1 MKRSILTLLALCMAT
16 ALLAIPAK
24 RVKRTITLANGS
36 QVTATLGG
44 DEYLH
49 YYTDAAGNRYVPQAD
64 GRYVPLSQERLN
76 LGQQRRAAANA
87 ARMTRGQKSRA
98 TWGATSNPVSGQKK
112 GLVILVNFSDTPMKY
127 TNADFND
134 FFNKVGYNK
143 HGMIGSVHDY
153 FYNCSYGQFDLTFDV
168 VGPVTVSNTMDYY
181 GKNNSND
188 EDMHPAQMVCEA
200 VRLAEAAGTDFTQY
214 DWDNDGEVDQVF
226 VIYAGYAEASGAA
239 SNTIWPHE
247 WNLSDAKYYGDGEG
261 AITVDGVRVN
271 TYAVSSEFRGYSGQI
286 IDGIGSAC
294 HEFSHCMAIPD
305 AYDTSG
311 NGSFGMDC
319 WDIMDYGCY
328 NGPTEHGEVPW
339 EYTSYERMYCGWL
352 TPTELKDPA
361 SIQNMKPLTTDPEAY
376 IIYNEGN
383 RNEYYLLENRQ
394 PIGGDVYGYGHGML
408 VIHVDFNAQN
418 WSENTVNYYSARQR
432 MTIIPADGSLKG
444 LAYGETDLAGDP
456 YPGTRGN
463 TELSNMSTPKAGL
476 FNKNTDGSY
485 LMNHS
490 LTEIK
495 ENADGTIAF
504 LFDGGA
510 QLDTPTPT
518 TGEASANAFSISWE
532 AVEGATSY
540 EVCLTTNDNQGVDPE
555 DAVLLHEDFQKFSG
569 KSTTDLASK
578 LDTYTA
584 MPGWTGKK
592 VYESDGLGAK
602 IGSST
607 VAGHLTTP
615 TLNCTSGR
623 ITYEVELAAYNADE
637 PTVLVQINGKE
648 AAYFFPT
655 SAAKSYIYGADVD
668 GDFTFTL
675 LSENAKERFYISRL
689 TIYDGD
695 FSPEDLTVSTQHK
708 KKSRQIFTTTE
719 TSYQFSDLN
728 PAYSYSYAVRA
739 LSENGVSPWSE
750 TIPVSLNTGICRPAV
765 VIEKNAPCYDLS
777 GRRILGTPKGVFI
790 QNGKVLIR

>member
-1 MKRSILTLLALCMAT
+1 MKRSLLTLLALCMAT

-36 QVTATLGG
+36 QVTATLSG

-87 ARMTRGQKSRA
+87 ARMTRAQKSRA
-98 TWGATSNPVSGQKK
+98 TLGATSNPVSGQKK

-134 FFNKVGYNK
+134 FFNKVGYNE

-153 FYNCSYGQFDLTFDV
+153 FYSCSYGQFDLTFDV
-168 VGPVTVSNTMDYY
+168 VGPVTVSNTLDYY

-200 VRLAEAAGTDFTQY
+200 IRLAEEAGTDFTQY

-247 WNLSDAKYYGDGEG
+247 WSLSAAKSYGDGEG
-261 AITVDGVRVN
+261 AITVDGVRVD

-319 WDIMDYGCY
+319 WDVMDYGCY
-328 NGPTEHGEVPW
+328 NGPTGHCEVPW

-408 VIHVDFNAQN
+408 VIHVDFNAKN
-418 WSENTVNYYSARQR
+418 WSENTVNYYSSHQR
-432 MTIIPADGSLKG
+432 MTIIPADGSLKSI
-444 LAYGETDLAGDP
+444 AYGDTHLAGDP

-463 TELSNMSTPKAGL
+463 TELSNMSTPKAGV

-518 TGEASANAFSISWE
+518 TGETSANAFAISWE

-569 KSTTDLASK
+569 KSTTDLATK

-584 MPGWTGKK
+584 MPGWTGEK

-602 IGSST
+602 IGSQK

-637 PTVLVQINGKE
+637 PTILVQINGKE

-675 LSENAKERFYISRL
+675 VSQNAKERFYISRL

-695 FSPEDLTVSTQHK
+695 FSPEDLTASTQHK

-719 TSYQFSDLN
+719 TSYSFTDLN

>member
-1 MKRSILTLLALCMAT
+1 MKRYFLTLLALCMT
-16 ALLAIPAK
+16 TVLLAIPAK
-24 RVKRTITLANGS
+24 RVKRTITLTDGS
-36 QVTATLGG
+36 QVTATFGG

-49 YYTDAAGNRYVPQAD
+49 YYTDASGNRYVAQAD
-64 GRYVPLSQERLN
+64 GRYAPLSQERLA

-87 ARMTRGQKSRA
+87 ARMTRAQKSRA
-98 TWGATSNPVSGQKK
+98 TWGATTNPVSGKKK

-127 TNADFND
+127 TNSDFND
-134 FFNKVGYNK
+134 FFNKVGYNE

-153 FYNCSYGQFDLTFDV
+153 FYSCSYGQFDLTFDV

-181 GKNNSND
+181 GKNNSDD
-188 EDMHPAQMVCEA
+188 EDMHPGEMVCEA

-247 WNLSDAKYYGDGEG
+247 WNLSDAKSYGDGEG
-261 AITVDGVRVN
+261 AITVDGVRVD
-271 TYAVSSEFRGYSGQI
+271 TYAVSSEFRDYSGQI

-311 NGSFGMDC
+311 NGNFGMDC

-328 NGPTEHGEVPW
+328 NGPTEYGEVPW

-394 PIGGDVYGYGHGML
+394 PIGSDVYGYGHGML
-408 VIHVDFNAQN
+408 VIHVDFNAKD
-418 WSENTVNYYSARQR
+418 WIENTVNYYSSHQR
-432 MTIIPADGSLKG
+432 MTIVPADGSLKSI
-444 LAYGETDLAGDP
+444 AYGPTFIAGDP

-485 LMNHS
+485 LLNHS

-510 QLDTPTPT
+510 QLDTPAPT
-518 TGEASANAFSISWE
+518 TDEASANAFSISWD

-540 EVCLTTNDNQGVDPE
+540 EVRLTTNDNQGIDPE
-555 DAVLLHEDFQKFSG
+555 DAVLLHEDFQQFSG
-569 KSTTDLASK
+569 KSTSDLASK
-578 LDTYTA
+578 LDTYTT
-584 MPGWTGKK
+584 MPGWTGEK

-602 IGSST
+602 IGASK

-623 ITYEVELAAYNADE
+623 ITFEVELAAYNADE
-637 PTVLVQINGKE
+637 PTVIVQVNNKD
-648 AAYFFPT
+648 AAFFFPT
-655 SAAKSYIYGADVD
+655 ATAKTYIYGANVD

-675 LSENAKERFYISRL
+675 LAENAKERFYISRL

-695 FSPEDLTVSTQHK
+695 FSPEDLTTSTQHK
-708 KKSRQIFTTTE
+708 KKSRQIFSTTE
-719 TSYQFSDLN
+719 TSYKFTDLN
-728 PAYSYSYAVRA
+728 PEYSYSYAVRA

-750 TIPVSLNTGICRPAV
+750 DTSVSLSTGLCRPTV
-765 VIEKNAPCYDLS
+765 TVEEHAPIYDLS
-777 GRRILGTPKGVFI
+777 GRRILGTPKGVYI

>member
-1 MKRSILTLLALCMAT
+1 MKRSLLTLLALCMAT

-36 QVTATLGG
+36 QVTATLSG

-87 ARMTRGQKSRA
+87 ACMARAQKSRA
-98 TWGATSNPVSGQKK
+98 TWGATSNPVSGKKK
-112 GLVILVNFSDTPMKY
+112 GLVILVNFSDMPMKY

-134 FFNKVGYNK
+134 FFNKVGYNE

-153 FYNCSYGQFDLTFDV
+153 FYSCSYGQFDLTFDV
-168 VGPVTVSNTMDYY
+168 VGPVTVSKTLDYY

-200 VRLAEAAGTDFTQY
+200 VRLAEEAGTDFTQY
-214 DWDNDGEVDQVF
+214 DWDNDGEVDHVF

-239 SNTIWPHE
+239 SNTIWPHKWE
-247 WNLSDAKYYGDGEG
+247 LSAAKYSGDGEG
-261 AITVDGVRVN
+261 AITVDGVRVD
-271 TYAVSSEFRGYSGQI
+271 TYAVSSEFRDYSGQI

-311 NGSFGMDC
+311 NNSFGMDC
-319 WDIMDYGCY
+319 WDVMDYGCY
-328 NGPTEHGEVPW
+328 NGPTGHGEVPW

-361 SIQNMKPLTTDPEAY
+361 SIQNMKPLTTGPEAY

-394 PIGGDVYGYGHGML
+394 PIGGDAYGYGHGML
-408 VIHVDFNAQN
+408 VIHVDFNAKN
-418 WSENTVNYYSARQR
+418 WSENTVNYYSAHQR

-463 TELSNMSTPKAGL
+463 TELSNMSTPKAGV

-510 QLDTPTPT
+510 QLDTPAPT
-518 TGEASANAFSISWE
+518 TGETSANAFAISWE

-540 EVCLTTNDNQGVDPE
+540 EVCLTTNDNQGIDPE
-555 DAVLLHEDFQKFSG
+555 DAVLLHEDFLKFSG

-578 LDTYTA
+578 LDTYTNT
-584 MPGWTGKK
+584 PGWTGEK
-592 VYESDGLGAK
+592 VYESDGLGAR
-602 IGSST
+602 IGSSKA
-607 VAGHLTTP
+607 AGHLTTP

-655 SAAKSYIYGADVD
+655 SAAKSYIYGADVE

-675 LSENAKERFYISRL
+675 VSQNAKERFYVSRL

-695 FSPEDLTVSTQHK
+695 FSPEDLTASTKHK

-719 TSYQFSDLN
+719 TTYSFSDLN
-728 PAYSYSYAVRA
+728 PEYSYSYAVRA